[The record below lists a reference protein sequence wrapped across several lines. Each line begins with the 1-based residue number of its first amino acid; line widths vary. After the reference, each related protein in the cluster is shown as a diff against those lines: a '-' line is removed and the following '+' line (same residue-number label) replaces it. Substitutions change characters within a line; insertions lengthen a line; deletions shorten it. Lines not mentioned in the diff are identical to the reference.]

1 MRTNQ
6 VDSMLT
12 SMNAGMSLKAETKY
26 YTLFYQDWCVRD
38 TVIELGE
45 ICACI
50 LALYQISKGAPI
62 GNFVMLISY
71 WGNFTGNSFAL
82 ITVGSAP
89 SNLIKENLP
98 VSRMFRANSIR
109 TS

>member
-1 MRTNQ
+1 
-6 VDSMLT
+6 MLT
-12 SMNAGMSLKAETKY
+12 SIYAGMSLKAEKRY
-26 YTLFYQDWCVRD
+26 YNLFYLDWFFRD

-50 LALYQISKGAPI
+50 LALYQISQGAPI

-89 SNLIKENLP
+89 SNLIQGNLSI
-98 VSRMFRANSIR
+98 SRIFRANSFR

>member
-1 MRTNQ
+1 
-6 VDSMLT
+6 MLT
-12 SMNAGMSLKAETKY
+12 SIIAGMNVKAEIKY
-26 YTLFYQDWCVRD
+26 YTLYYLGWCIGD
-38 TVIELGE
+38 TVMEIGE
-45 ICACI
+45 IGACI

-82 ITVGSAP
+82 ITVDSAP
-89 SNLIKENLP
+89 SNVIKRNLL
-98 VSRMFRANSIR
+98 VSRIFRANSFR